1 MMPSSSIP
9 NREAILRVLKR
20 NNADLRAILARMER
34 GEYDCAIREES
45 RRERA
50 FGRYILQE
58 IDRE

>member
-1 MMPSSSIP
+1 MPSSSVP
-9 NREAILRVLKR
+9 NCEALLRVLKR

-34 GEYDCAIREES
+34 GEYDRAIREES

-58 IDRE
+58 INRE

>member
-1 MMPSSSIP
+1 MQSSSTP
-9 NREAILRVLKR
+9 NDDLLHVLER

-34 GEYDCAIREES
+34 GEYNRAIREES

-58 IDRE
+58 NDRE